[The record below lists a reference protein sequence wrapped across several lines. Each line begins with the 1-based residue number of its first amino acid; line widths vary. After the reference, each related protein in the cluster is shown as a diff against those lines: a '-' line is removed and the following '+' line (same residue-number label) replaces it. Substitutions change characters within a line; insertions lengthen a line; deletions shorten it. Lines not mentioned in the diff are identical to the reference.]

1 MAVVLID
8 IVVLVFRL
16 SYYSSLPSTGFSWYI
31 YVKYMYSINLSNLI
45 SEKMNLRLSQSQNKA
60 EHIDS

>member
-31 YVKYMYSINLSNLI
+31 YVKYMYSINLSNLVC
-45 SEKMNLRLSQSQNKA
+45 KTN
-60 EHIDS
+60 IDICATYV

>member
-8 IVVLVFRL
+8 IVVLVLRL

-31 YVKYMYSINLSNLI
+31 YVKYMYSINLSNLVC
-45 SEKMNLRLSQSQNKA
+45 KTN
-60 EHIDS
+60 IDICATYVYYVFLII